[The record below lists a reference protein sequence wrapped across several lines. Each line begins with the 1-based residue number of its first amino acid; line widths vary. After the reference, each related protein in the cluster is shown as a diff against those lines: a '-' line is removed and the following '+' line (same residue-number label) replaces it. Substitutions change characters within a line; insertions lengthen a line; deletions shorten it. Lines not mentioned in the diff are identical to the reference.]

1 MKPGFLVVLRPNE
14 LGGIATFTLKFL
26 VEGRAV
32 RCVLDQDM
40 CGRVKTNQL
49 LGEPQQV
56 GKGDA
61 NSPAVEKIV
70 FACQSSDNLRQL
82 GA

>member
-1 MKPGFLVVLRPNE
+1 
-14 LGGIATFTLKFL
+14 
-26 VEGRAV
+26 
-32 RCVLDQDM
+32 M